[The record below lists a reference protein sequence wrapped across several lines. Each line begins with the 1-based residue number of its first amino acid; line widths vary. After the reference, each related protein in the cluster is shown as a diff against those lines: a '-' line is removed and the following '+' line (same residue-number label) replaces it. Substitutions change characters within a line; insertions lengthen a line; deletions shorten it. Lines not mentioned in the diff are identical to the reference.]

1 MLRKMKCYFWCFHDY
16 SLFFYK
22 NIQFFI
28 KNKIKMLKNAQ
39 KICVLYYALKLFYK
53 LCNFIYINIMLIVY
67 WFFILLKNIKC
78 S

>member
-1 MLRKMKCYFWCFHDY
+1 MLRKTKSDFVCFHDF

-22 NIQFFI
+22 KILFFI

-39 KICVLYYALKLFYK
+39 KICILYYAVKIFYK
-53 LCNFIYINIMLIVY
+53 LCNFIYINIMIIVY
-67 WFFILLKNIKC
+67 WVFIFFKNIKC